1 MAVVQKAYYIPDD
14 LYTGVLT
21 GIYKIT
27 DGVIRYAVGPNKGQI
42 VKHLKEVSIPS
53 PQESKNILQAG
64 YEIVR
69 KNKKA
74 AIVTGAIIGV
84 GTVGKIAYNKL
95 KNREPKVLK
104 DFRVALREYVEAIRK
119 GTMNIEIID
128 SMTVALHSLRAD
140 KNYENFNIQL
150 SAEEIGVLVGMI
162 QEYTMEL
169 ARDNN
174 YEVEKEGNTTSDDAI
189 ISLERYLEL
198 QKSIFEKAS

>member
-84 GTVGKIAYNKL
+84 GTVGTIAYNKL

>member
-84 GTVGKIAYNKL
+84 GTVGTIA
-95 KNREPKVLK
+95 
-104 DFRVALREYVEAIRK
+104 FRVALREYVVAIRK
-119 GTMNIEIID
+119 GTMNIDIID

>member
-1 MAVVQKAYYIPDD
+1 M
-14 LYTGVLT
+14 
-21 GIYKIT
+21 
-27 DGVIRYAVGPNKGQI
+27 
-42 VKHLKEVSIPS
+42 
-53 PQESKNILQAG
+53 
-64 YEIVR
+64 
-69 KNKKA
+69 
-74 AIVTGAIIGV
+74 
-84 GTVGKIAYNKL
+84 
-95 KNREPKVLK
+95 LK

-189 ISLERYLEL
+189 NSLERYLEL